1 MPLGKLSCPLSFQLI
16 EFSFSGLFWA
26 APHLKKGAHRTAN
39 QGCTKK
45 GGPWELAEVR
55 EPNFNQD
62 LNKAFY
68 QFLSPLHQAQRMTC
82 DARR

>member
-45 GGPWELAEVR
+45 GGPWELDEVR
-55 EPNFNQD
+55 KPNFNQG

-68 QFLSPLHQAQRMTC
+68 RFLSLLHPAEPMAC